1 MKLKNNFSNIYC
13 SSNSREGASGPG
25 PHHAVLP
32 GEGGGLG
39 HVQDREPSQEPS
51 TACSKKVQHSWEGT
65 ADNFGN
71 TWLTVRGRSAG
82 SGVATDSPASQQ
94 LATPTVGK
102 ENDFLERTSGI

>member
-39 HVQDREPSQEPS
+39 HVQDREPSQGPS

-65 ADNFGN
+65 ADNF
-71 TWLTVRGRSAG
+71 
-82 SGVATDSPASQQ
+82 ATDSPASQQ